1 MKDFKNREALAAYQ
15 LSQLNTLFS
24 LLLPDNAFYTAKYSH
39 HNIQPGIQFKN
50 FQSFFEKIPFTIKSE
65 LSEDFRQHPPYG
77 SNLTFPREEYIRYHQ
92 TSGTSGI
99 PLRWLDTAESWRHL
113 LENWQTIYR
122 MSGVTNRD
130 TILFAFSFGPFLGFW
145 TAFEAAAA
153 MGCLCIPGGGI
164 GSLARLRLIQE
175 NPVSVLC
182 CTPTYAIRLGE
193 VAREAGIDLS
203 KQSIKSIVV
212 AGEPGG
218 SLPGIYKKIEALWP
232 GAKVYD
238 HHGMTEVGPVSYEC
252 PEKRERLRIIGSA
265 YLAEIIE
272 LDGDQP
278 VSPGESG
285 ELVLTTLRR
294 NASPL
299 IRYRTGDIVREAVI
313 PPGTSDNPDFAL
325 EGGILGRADDML
337 FIRGVNIFPSAIDE
351 IIRQFDEVAE
361 YQVNVSNVKGM
372 EELDIRIE
380 PAPDSHS
387 SEGLARQLQNELQS
401 LLNLRIPV
409 VAVSA
414 GTLPRFEM
422 KAKRWIYE

>member
-1 MKDFKNREALAAYQ
+1 MNDFKNREALAAYQ

-24 LLLPDNAFYTAKYSH
+24 LLLPDNTFYSDKYSQH
-39 HNIQPGIQFKN
+39 EIHPGIQFKN
-50 FQSFFEKIPFTIKSE
+50 FQSFFEQIPFTVKPE
-65 LSEDFRQHPPYG
+65 LSEDFRKNPPYG
-77 SNLTFPREEYIRYHQ
+77 SNLTFPREQYIRYHQ

-113 LENWQTIYR
+113 LENWQIIYKK
-122 MSGVTNRD
+122 SGVTDRD

-164 GSLARLRLIQE
+164 GSLARLRLIME
-175 NPVSVLC
+175 NPISVLC

-193 VAREAGIDLS
+193 VAREAGIDLA
-203 KQSIKSIVV
+203 QHSIKRIVV

-218 SLPGIYKKIEALWP
+218 SLPGIYRKIESLWP

-252 PEKRERLRIIGSA
+252 PEKREQLRIIGSA

-272 LDGDQP
+272 LGGDQP
-278 VSPGESG
+278 VSPGDSG

-299 IRYRTGDIVREAVI
+299 IRYRTGDIVREALI
-313 PPGTSDNPDFAL
+313 PPGTSRNPDLAL

-351 IIRQFDEVAE
+351 IIRRFDEVAE

-372 EELDIRIE
+372 EELSIRIE
-380 PAPDSHS
+380 PGPECQSPDS
-387 SEGLARQLQNELQS
+387 LARQLQNELQS

-409 VAVSA
+409 EAVSA
-414 GTLPRFEM
+414 GDLPRFEM